1 MAKAQSFADKVK
13 KKKAEDAGY
22 TVKVIKS
29 YRSEEG
35 TIRFFERFIHVK
47 DLAKFDEIDISR

>member
-29 YRSEEG
+29 YRSDIG
-35 TIRFFERFIHVK
+35 TIRFFERFVHVK
-47 DLAKFDEIDISR
+47 DLTKFDEIDITR